1 MRSGSRRSFRHAAS
15 RDAMPSRLS
24 TPRSSSTPTS
34 DDSIPPSNATLTF
47 LRATAG
53 SSKGRSVSCSMTGVA
68 LLDRSRETASTTE
81 SCDESRLSATSVAQN
96 IGASRIG
103 TVSTLAGRLVGTTV
117 QLANGQNLQGMLGN
131 VNLTNPLATRHFL
144 SLAVWIEGHW
154 FHLARYHDVD
164 REDSGPEVLAATL
177 GLPVTDVFPITYD
190 LSGIAEGAP

>member
-53 SSKGRSVSCSMTGVA
+53 SSKGRSVSCSMMGVA

-103 TVSTLAGRLVGTTV
+103 TARQAINDELKAPNLAEERFQFDWEEFSSQVAYRSVELD
-117 QLANGQNLQGMLGN
+117 N
-131 VNLTNPLATRHFL
+131 
-144 SLAVWIEGHW
+144 
-154 FHLARYHDVD
+154 
-164 REDSGPEVLAATL
+164 
-177 GLPVTDVFPITYD
+177 
-190 LSGIAEGAP
+190 

>member
-47 LRATAG
+47 LRPTAG

-103 TVSTLAGRLVGTTV
+103 TANPYATV
-117 QLANGQNLQGMLGN
+117 YIQYLDANGFFGEDLAFQIPQDCRTESGQNK
-131 VNLTNPLATRHFL
+131 
-144 SLAVWIEGHW
+144 
-154 FHLARYHDVD
+154 
-164 REDSGPEVLAATL
+164 
-177 GLPVTDVFPITYD
+177 TYNIQMSD
-190 LSGIAEGAP
+190 PY